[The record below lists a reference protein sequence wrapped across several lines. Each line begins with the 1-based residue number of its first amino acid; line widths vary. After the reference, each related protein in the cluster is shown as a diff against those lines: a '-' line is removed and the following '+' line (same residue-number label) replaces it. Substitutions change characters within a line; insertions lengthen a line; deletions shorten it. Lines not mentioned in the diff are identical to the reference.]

1 VIEQGT
7 GPNDQLYVQATFPY
21 LDVYLGVVMVYQAA
35 TYRQEVRYGKRE
47 LCSTPLHST
56 ACTDSGV
63 RRAWQVHCQLVWSND
78 TVNWHRI
85 EPGVDLIELGADDS
99 FESHM

>member
-1 VIEQGT
+1 MLTAHPATLRATVREAAQG
-7 GPNDQLYVQATFPY
+7 A
-21 LDVYLGVVMVYQAA
+21 MVYQAA
-35 TYRQEVRYGKRE
+35 TYRQEVRYGKRQ
-47 LCSTPLHST
+47 LSSTPLT
-56 ACTDSGV
+56 VAVAVCRAGACTDSGV